1 MTEPVPPARTSPLG
15 AGAPTP
21 VAPSAPVAPHASVAP
36 QAPVPSAAGGSG
48 GAGPFDPPGVV
59 WQRVSPKLVAVR
71 LIALALWFA
80 VPLLGSAA
88 LAALTGV
95 AGLWS
100 IPAAVA
106 ALALWGAI
114 LVPRQVRA
122 MGYAER
128 DDDLLIRKGIMFR
141 TLVVVPYGRMQFVDV
156 QAGPLDRWGGI
167 AKVQLHTAS
176 PASDA
181 AIPGLP
187 PAEADRLRDRLAER
201 GEARLAGL

>member
-1 MTEPVPPARTSPLG
+1 MTEPTTS
-15 AGAPTP
+15 APTGP
-21 VAPSAPVAPHASVAP
+21 PGDLAPTQPMTTAAPWASA
-36 QAPVPSAAGGSG
+36 GL
-48 GAGPFDPPGVV
+48 GPFDPPGVV

-71 LIALALWFA
+71 LISLAFWLGI
-80 VPLLGSAA
+80 PLLGSVVLAVLTRVPALWALPAVLGA
-88 LAALTGV
+88 LAAWV
-95 AGLWS
+95 
-100 IPAAVA
+100 
-106 ALALWGAI
+106 AI

-122 MGYAER
+122 LGYAER

-181 AIPGLP
+181 AIPGLS

>member
-1 MTEPVPPARTSPLG
+1 MTDAW
-15 AGAPTP
+15 
-21 VAPSAPVAPHASVAP
+21 PSAPTSTPGDPGPTADATD
-36 QAPVPSAAGGSG
+36 
-48 GAGPFDPPGVV
+48 GPFDPPGVT
-59 WQRVSPKLVAVR
+59 WQRVSPKLVSVR
-71 LIALALWFA
+71 LISLAIGLGI
-80 VPLLGSAA
+80 PLAATVA

-95 AGLWS
+95 VGLWS
-100 IPAAVA
+100 IPGALA
-106 ALALWGAI
+106 ALTLWLALLI
-114 LVPRQVRA
+114 PRQVHA
-122 MGYAER
+122 IGYAER

-176 PASDA
+176 PSSDA
-181 AIPGLP
+181 AIPGLS